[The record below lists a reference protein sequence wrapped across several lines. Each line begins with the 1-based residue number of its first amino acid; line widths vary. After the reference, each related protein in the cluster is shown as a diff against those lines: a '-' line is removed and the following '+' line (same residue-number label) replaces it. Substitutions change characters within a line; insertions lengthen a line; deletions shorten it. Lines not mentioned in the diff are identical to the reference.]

1 MCCCHNKGNKSY
13 TFQLW
18 DALIGE
24 WEVWHSLKLFANV
37 GVARV
42 PAKVLTRV
50 DQWVAERVAEPFI
63 RRGHKADPP
72 VVEEESAEPAEGTP
86 KGKTAVKEE
95 GKPAKPSTKPTP
107 HGKPANPT
115 PPVSAPPCGTRPHS
129 ISRGGNSAGH
139 F

>member
-1 MCCCHNKGNKSY
+1 MSRRFKELG
-13 TFQLW
+13 LW
-18 DALIGE
+18 DGRCCI
-24 WEVWHSLKLFANV
+24 V
-37 GVARV
+37 GGASSGSMDL
-42 PAKVLTRV
+42 A
-50 DQWVAERVAEPFI
+50 QWLLLA
-63 RRGHKADPP
+63 H

-107 HGKPANPT
+107 QGKPANPT